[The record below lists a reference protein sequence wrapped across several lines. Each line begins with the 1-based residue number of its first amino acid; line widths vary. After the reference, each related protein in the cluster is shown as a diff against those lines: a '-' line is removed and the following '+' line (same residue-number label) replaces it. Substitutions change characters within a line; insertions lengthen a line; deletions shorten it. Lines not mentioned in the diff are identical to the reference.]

1 VRTTISISDSL
12 LELAKKAS
20 RERRSTL
27 GEVIEEALRTSLAP
41 RPKSS
46 AKTRA
51 SLVTFKGS
59 GLREGVD
66 LDSSAALL
74 EVMES

>member
-1 VRTTISISDSL
+1 MRTTISISDSL

-27 GEVIEEALRTSLAP
+27 GEVIEEALRASLAP

-46 AKTRA
+46 VKKRP

-59 GLREGVD
+59 GAREGVD

-74 EVMES
+74 EMMES

>member
-1 VRTTISISDSL
+1 MRTTISISDSL

-20 RERRSTL
+20 RERRATL
-27 GEVIEEALRTSLAP
+27 GEVIEEALRTSLTP

-46 AKTRA
+46 AKKRP

-74 EVMES
+74 EVMDS

>member
-1 VRTTISISDSL
+1 MRTTISISDSL

-46 AKTRA
+46 ARTRA

-66 LDSSAALL
+66 LDSSASLL

>member
-46 AKTRA
+46 ARTRA